1 MCVSVHVRQST
12 PLPIVLTLS
21 DQCLL
26 QVALFDASIPGTLPR
41 VNPACVASA
50 VATGLALKGEVN
62 PVSVFERKH
71 YMYADLPH
79 GYQITQREV
88 GCNHKHSATPR
99 PCNWRVL
106 IASKHK
112 PCTFQAPIVSGGSLL
127 IDVPLRNAK
136 GKKLRETKVSAAPVE
151 LCQTLCCS
159 CQA

>member
-1 MCVSVHVRQST
+1 MCVCVHVRQST

-88 GCNHKHSATPR
+88 VATT
-99 PCNWRVL
+99 NTVL
-106 IASKHK
+106 
-112 PCTFQAPIVSGGSLL
+112 LL
-127 IDVPLRNAK
+127 VHAT
-136 GKKLRETKVSAAPVE
+136 GVG
-151 LCQTLCCS
+151 
-159 CQA
+159 